1 MNIIRLSIDDPDQEG
16 GNFTVQLSDS
26 AGTFGLS
33 RRDENTFFITLS
45 GTLDRE
51 TTPVYNISV
60 TAWDNGTP
68 PLSVSVLCP
77 QGKKCQMLSSH
88 QNEVKFYQLN
98 HLYFS
103 TFTDLLTFLLA
114 MVQCAWEICT
124 YWTPT
129 ACCHRC
135 CQTSCNLWCCF
146 WIHPTT
152 VVENPEIKLKP
163 RHPYIPV
170 TL

>member
-103 TFTDLLTFLLA
+103 TFNWPLDILAGHGTMCVRNLHLLNSHSMLPQMLPN
-114 MVQCAWEICT
+114 I
-124 YWTPT
+124 
-129 ACCHRC
+129 
-135 CQTSCNLWCCF
+135 L
-146 WIHPTT
+146 
-152 VVENPEIKLKP
+152 
-163 RHPYIPV
+163 
-170 TL
+170 